1 MSLSKRPVRSDSFCP
16 IIASSTRWWSRPER
30 LAPRRGSLFPETT
43 MNSLSEGILRF
54 AGALLAAVIFALAVA
69 FMLHANGC
77 L

>member
-1 MSLSKRPVRSDSFCP
+1 
-16 IIASSTRWWSRPER
+16 
-30 LAPRRGSLFPETT
+30 